1 MTIAKAVA
9 NRIDDYLFERE
20 ITLYRLAKD
29 AEIPVA
35 TLQNLYRGN
44 TKSPTLAL
52 IYKICAGLNVTVEE
66 FLNCEYFSKNILE
79 LD

>member
-9 NRIDDYLFERE
+9 KRIDDYLCERE

-29 AEIPVA
+29 AELPVA

-44 TKSPTLAL
+44 MKSPTLSL
-52 IYKICAGLNVTVEE
+52 IYKICAGLNVTIEE
-66 FLNCEYFSKNILE
+66 FLNSDYFSPNIIE